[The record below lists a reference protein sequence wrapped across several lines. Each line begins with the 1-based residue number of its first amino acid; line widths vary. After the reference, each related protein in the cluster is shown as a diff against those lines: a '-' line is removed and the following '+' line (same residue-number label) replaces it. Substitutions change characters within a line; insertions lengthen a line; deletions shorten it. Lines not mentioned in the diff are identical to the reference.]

1 MKVNIPP
8 IFLLL
13 IGILLMAGT
22 HMTISIGILAW
33 IAYVPFLLY
42 LHQTKGWQS
51 RLWFFLAYVV
61 AWSVIVFKIITDPI
75 PFFVIPLYSIPI
87 AVFHLPAF
95 LIWAWQRGK
104 RWANL
109 LFPALMVILEWI
121 QYTFTPF
128 GSWGAAGYT
137 QMDNL
142 VLLQSVSLF
151 GLAGLSFLIYW
162 VNISIA
168 SLLIQGNNRLK
179 TVMLPAMVLLGILIF
194 GALRYDLGKA
204 KGREMIK
211 VAAVGTESSVG
222 TGSLPSDEVRRQH
235 AAILFARTRKASKAR
250 TGTELVVWNEGSAMV
265 LPEEEA
271 AWRDS
276 LEALATECETAL
288 VAAYVVLL
296 SESPFKYE
304 NKYLFV
310 EPNGTA
316 STYWKREPVPG
327 EPADKGRTPAKTHTI
342 NNTKIAGAIC
352 YDYDFPYLAKALGR
366 QGADVV
372 ALPSSDWRGIDPIHT
387 KMAAFRAVEQGH
399 SILRSTRFGLSAAIT
414 PYGEMVAQMSSFD
427 QNDKIMP
434 AHLPKTGVASLY
446 SLIGDV
452 FVYVCMALA
461 LAMGIRSVMPKT
473 IPKSL

>member
-1 MKVNIPP
+1 M
-8 IFLLL
+8 
-13 IGILLMAGT
+13 
-22 HMTISIGILAW
+22 
-33 IAYVPFLLY
+33 
-42 LHQTKGWQS
+42 
-51 RLWFFLAYVV
+51 
-61 AWSVIVFKIITDPI
+61 
-75 PFFVIPLYSIPI
+75 YSIPI

-121 QYTFTPF
+121 QYTFTPLWQL
-128 GSWGAAGYT
+128 GSSRLYPDGSYRFIT
-137 QMDNL
+137 ILIPFRM
-142 VLLQSVSLF
+142 
-151 GLAGLSFLIYW
+151 AGLSFLIYW
-162 VNISIA
+162 VNMAIFSFIVEEH
-168 SLLIQGNNRLK
+168 NRLK
-179 TVMLPAMVLLGILIF
+179 TLMLPAIVLLGVLTF

-211 VAAVGTESSVG
+211 VAAIGTDSRVG
-222 TGSLPSDEVRRQH
+222 TGSLPTDEVRRQH

-250 TGTELVVWNEGSAMV
+250 TGTELIVWNEGSAMV

-276 LEALATECETAL
+276 LGALATECEAAL

-296 SESPFKYE
+296 SESPIKYE

-366 QGADVV
+366 QGADIV

-387 KMAAFRAVEQGH
+387 KMAAFRAD
-399 SILRSTRFGLSAAIT
+399 RTRAFHPSVYSFWPFCCYHPIRRNG
-414 PYGEMVAQMSSFD
+414 SS
-427 QNDKIMP
+427 NE
-434 AHLPKTGVASLY
+434 
-446 SLIGDV
+446 
-452 FVYVCMALA
+452 
-461 LAMGIRSVMPKT
+461 
-473 IPKSL
+473 